1 MNEIV
6 SKYFI
11 DLNPRNLSVC
21 SRNKPN
27 KIKDLILNNSV
38 NWFSFHELGKTSTL

>member
-11 DLNPRNLSVC
+11 NLNPRNPSVC
-21 SRNKPN
+21 TRNKPT
-27 KIKDLILNNSV
+27 KIKDLILNNSI
-38 NWFSFHELGKTSTL
+38 NWFSIQEL